1 MTEERAQLVDGVR
14 MIGADDREGWVVV
27 VANRRTLAQKL
38 GLETQMKIDAVLL
51 SRLALDDR
59 PNDIL
64 DRPGRDRRAKD
75 EHVHAALLLDDPTD
89 IVRETLDRG

>member
-1 MTEERAQLVDGVR
+1 MTEQRAQLVDGVQ
-14 MIGADDREGWVVV
+14 MIGANNGKGWVVV
-27 VANRRTLAQKL
+27 VMNRRTLAQKL
-38 GLETQMKIDAVLL
+38 GLETQMKIDAILL

-64 DRPGRDRRAKD
+64 YGPRRDRRAKD

-89 IVRETLDRG
+89 IVRETLDRE